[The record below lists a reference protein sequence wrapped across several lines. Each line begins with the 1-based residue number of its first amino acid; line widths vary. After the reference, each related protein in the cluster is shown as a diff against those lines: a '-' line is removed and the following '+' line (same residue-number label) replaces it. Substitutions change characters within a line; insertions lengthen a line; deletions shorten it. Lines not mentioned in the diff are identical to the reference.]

1 VVEGPIVSVA
11 REEILNR
18 VRAALRDVPRGETAD
33 AVPVDR
39 GYDHA
44 GDAPRGELIDQFLE
58 RVAEYKADIR
68 RVTPADLPGA
78 IAAACAARGV
88 RRLVVP
94 ADLPADWLP
103 AGVELLRDPGLT
115 NDQLDASDG
124 VLTGCALG
132 IAQTGTIVLDAGP
145 RQGRRAITLLPDYHL
160 CIVEAGQV
168 VGSVPEAV
176 GRLREVSTRP
186 GRPITW
192 ISGPSATSDIE
203 LNRVEGVHGP
213 RTLEVLLV
221 GDDSGA

>member
-1 VVEGPIVSVA
+1 MSLA

-18 VRAALRDVPRGETAD
+18 VRAALRDVPRGEAPAAVAVDRAYLTAD
-33 AVPVDR
+33 P
-39 GYDHA
+39 
-44 GDAPRGELIDQFLE
+44 APRGDIIEQFVE
-58 RVAEYKADIR
+58 RVAEYKAHVR
-68 RVTPADLPGA
+68 RVAPAELAGA

-94 ADLPADWLP
+94 ADLPEGWLP
-103 AGVELLRDPGLT
+103 AGVEILRDPGLT

-124 VLTGCALG
+124 VLTGSALG
-132 IAQTGTIVLDAGP
+132 IAQTGTIALDGGP
-145 RQGRRAITLLPDYHL
+145 GQGRRAISLVPDYHL
-160 CIVEAGQV
+160 CVVEADRV

-176 GRLREVSTRP
+176 ARLREAALRP

-213 RTLEVLLV
+213 RTLEVLV
-221 GDDSGA
+221 VDGPA